1 MTTSYDKS
9 TAVVVLPPVGGRLR
23 DTSLRDWL
31 VRADLAQ
38 VEGSVELLRAVL
50 DELGLACPDD
60 GLAALRMWGQTGDR
74 PTVWMAA
81 ADPVYLEPRMSH
93 LCLHE
98 LQGQAV
104 PPSDLR
110 PLIDHLQHVLGE
122 EGGIGFVRLGS
133 CAYVTAAQP
142 MTTASLPAYVI
153 DQLQPID
160 YMPTGQGAEGYRRL
174 CSEIEMALHEHE
186 VNIAR
191 QSQGLQPVN
200 ALWIW
205 GGGYAPEQ
213 VTEACPPLF
222 TDDPMLSG
230 HWLSKTGVVES
241 WPGSIDA
248 CLELAVDGFV
258 AVAPDVDDDATL
270 LESCLYELR
279 LALKSRRLNKLILIF
294 GDGVYA
300 DVRRSQSIRIWRRGN
315 PLIDGVTGAAS

>member
-1 MTTSYDKS
+1 VTSSYDKT

-23 DTSLRDWL
+23 DTSLRNWL

-38 VEGSVELLRAVL
+38 VEGSVELLRTVL
-50 DELGLACPDD
+50 DELGFDYPVG

-81 ADPVYLEPRMSH
+81 ADPVYLEPGMSN

-98 LQGQAV
+98 LQGNGV

-110 PLIDHLQHVLGE
+110 PLINHLQHVLGE
-122 EGGIGFVRLGS
+122 ERGVGFVRLGS
-133 CAYVTAAQP
+133 CAYVTAPQP
-142 MTTASLPAYVI
+142 MTTASVPAYVI
-153 DQLQPID
+153 DQHRPD
-160 YMPTGQGAEGYRRL
+160 EYMPTGQGAEGYRRL

-205 GGGYAPEQ
+205 GGGHAPEQ
-213 VTEACPPLF
+213 VTQACPPLF

-230 HWLSKTGVVES
+230 HWLSKTGVVGS

-248 CLELAVDGFV
+248 CVELAVDGFV
-258 AVAPDVDDDATL
+258 AVAPDVDDGVTL

-279 LALKSRRLNKLILIF
+279 FALKSRRLNKLILIF
-294 GDGVYA
+294 RDGVYA

-315 PLIDGVTGAAS
+315 PMIDGAAS

>member
-1 MTTSYDKS
+1 
-9 TAVVVLPPVGGRLR
+9 VLPPVGGRLR
-23 DTSLRDWL
+23 DTSLRNWL
-31 VRADLAQ
+31 VHADLAQ
-38 VEGSVELLRAVL
+38 VEGSVELLRTVL
-50 DELGLACPDD
+50 GELGLAYPDD

-81 ADPVYLEPRMSH
+81 ADPVYLEPRMSD

-98 LQGQAV
+98 LQSKGV

-122 EGGIGFVRLGS
+122 EHGVGFVRLGS
-133 CAYVTAAQP
+133 CAYVTAPTP

-153 DQLQPID
+153 DQLKPND
-160 YMPTGQGAEGYRRL
+160 YMPAGEGADGYRRL

-186 VNIAR
+186 VNVAR

-205 GGGYAPEQ
+205 GGGHAPQ
-213 VTEACPPLF
+213 QLAEACPPLF

-230 HWLSKTGVVES
+230 HWFSKTGVVGS

-248 CLELAVDGFV
+248 CLEQAVDGFV
-258 AVAPDVDDDATL
+258 AVAPDVDDDVTL

-279 LALKSRRLNKLILIF
+279 FALKSRRLNKLILIF
-294 GDGVYA
+294 RDGVYA
-300 DVRRSQSIRIWRRGN
+300 DVRRSQSVRIWRRGN
-315 PLIDGVTGAAS
+315 PLIDGIAS